1 VINSAGGRHAAAFTL
16 IELLV
21 VISVIS
27 LLFGIGAPAFNS
39 VREKAKAL
47 QSMNNQRQIV
57 GAVNFFAT
65 DNDDRYPASVA
76 KVGFTDRWSWSNP
89 TKVAADDLP
98 MLGQS
103 RSVSSY
109 LGSYVDKSE
118 TMVCPRSPS
127 RFQYLDEAWAQ
138 ADAWDHPDTPMK
150 LDTLDGNYCLYWN
163 YQGHLGEKDG
173 RQQLFNGPRRP
184 SGSRRTSDLL
194 ITDYFGFNNY
204 RTPGAFVSCERF
216 VGANVLPPT
225 DIQSS
230 CWTTAP
236 DPEKPSPNIPLNAG
250 YTDGHVESFSSL
262 DIVPLRVI
270 KDRNGYIP
278 YADDELGPGIF
289 YLPKNGF

>member
-1 VINSAGGRHAAAFTL
+1 MIHFAGGRRNAAFTL

-27 LLFGIGAPAFNS
+27 LLLGIGVPAFNS

-76 KVGFTDRWSWSNP
+76 KMGFTDRWNWSNP
-89 TKVAADDLP
+89 TKIAADDLP

-103 RSVSSY
+103 RSVGSY
-109 LGSYVDKSE
+109 LGAYIDKAA
-118 TMVCPRSPS
+118 TFVCPRSPS
-127 RFQYLDEAWAQ
+127 RFQYLDEAWSQ
-138 ADAWDHPDTPMK
+138 ADGWDHPDTPMQ

-163 YQGHLGEKDG
+163 YLGHLGEEDG
-173 RQQLFNGPRRP
+173 KQKLFFGAQRP
-184 SGSRRTSDLL
+184 AGSRRTSNLL
-194 ITDYFGFNNY
+194 ITDYFGFNNH

-225 DIQSS
+225 EVEAS

-262 DIVPLRVI
+262 EIVPLRVI
-270 KDRNGYIP
+270 MDRTANLP

-289 YLPKNGF
+289 YLPKGGF